1 MSFKK
6 FFTSFDTF
14 GEPVSL
20 NYQGDTA
27 FKTTIGAVFSVV
39 IKIFFLIFSIQQLI
53 ALIEYEDPQ
62 IILVSVYK
70 RI

>member
-20 NYQGDTA
+20 NYRGETS
-27 FKTTIGAVFSVV
+27 FKTFIGAAFTIV
-39 IKIFFLIFSIQQLI
+39 IKSLLLIYSVQQMI
-53 ALIEYEDPQ
+53 ALMSYQDP
-62 IILVSVYK
+62 
-70 RI
+70 